1 MLPNKRVSPLGLLAA
16 LCVLVW
22 APVGSSAAPPAT
34 LCTLKPGQSTLPPG
48 TRHGLAHHLRQYPD
62 LSLATA
68 GQRRAAERLLA
79 RAEAA
84 TLRWR
89 DVKAA
94 AASGFDTHLAKRAPG
109 DAAVGYLHAEHR
121 RNSADR
127 HNLDPGRPE
136 SLIYATEPGR
146 KPVLI
151 GAMFSVRRGVLGPTP
166 AGPIGRWHS
175 HVVCTRGHKRGLAPL
190 ASGACPRGSKLT
202 QGSEML
208 HLWFTTDLRSA
219 FAVHAPV
226 PELCR
231 DGLLTPKAC
240 RSGANRREM

>member
-1 MLPNKRVSPLGLLAA
+1 MSWFALVATVCALAW
-16 LCVLVW
+16 V
-22 APVGSSAAPPAT
+22 PVAISAAAPGV
-34 LCTLKPGQSTLPPG
+34 LCTLKPGQETLPPE
-48 TRHGLAHHLRQYPD
+48 TRHGLAHHLQQYPD
-62 LSLATA
+62 LALATA
-68 GQRRAAERLLA
+68 GQRLAAERLLDQA
-79 RAEAA
+79 REAS
-84 TLRWR
+84 LRWR
-89 DVKAA
+89 SVRAA

-109 DAAVGYLHAEHR
+109 DDAVGYLHAEHR

-127 HNLDPGRPE
+127 RDLAPGRPE

-146 KPVLI
+146 APVLV
-151 GAMFSVRRGVLGPTP
+151 GVMFSVRRGVLGPTP
-166 AGPIGRWHS
+166 AGPIARWHS
-175 HVVCTRGHKRGLAPL
+175 HTVCTRGNKRGLTPP
-190 ASGACPRGSKLT
+190 ASGVCPAGTRLT